1 MSIECKLI
9 NCNIASQKILKMKK
23 LLTLVLLF
31 ITISTFAQDK
41 IIKKNGDT
49 INCKVTE
56 IAVDEVKYFYP
67 DNPKLIF
74 GIDKAKLEKIEFG
87 TGEVIAIKS
96 DTFKDEEYYAGQHKH
111 ALKVAFLSPLFGHTE
126 ISYEQYIKPGR
137 SWEVGLGI
145 VGLGID
151 TYDINAK
158 GVYTK
163 FAYKMIRKPD
173 YYAQRMHYSHILKG
187 AYIAPELAF
196 RYVAYDNYGGYDY
209 YGQYNGDTRTEE
221 FAFALT
227 LKFGKQW
234 VIEDGFIIDFYLG
247 VGYGSSNDDQSMGPV
262 PFGFVA
268 GVDVPIAFTSGLRIG
283 WAL

>member
-1 MSIECKLI
+1 
-9 NCNIASQKILKMKK
+9 MKK

-31 ITISTFAQDK
+31 ISISTFAQDK

-49 INCKVTE
+49 ITCKVTE
-56 IAVDEVKYFYP
+56 MGADEVKYFYS

-87 TGEVIAIKS
+87 TGEVIVVKS
-96 DTFKDEEYYAGQHKH
+96 DTFKDEEYYANQHKH
-111 ALKVAFLSPLFGHTE
+111 AIKIAFLSPLFGHTE
-126 ISYEQYIKPGR
+126 LSYEQYIKPGR

-145 VGLGID
+145 IGLGMD

-173 YYAQRMHYSHILKG
+173 YYSQRMHYSHILKG
-187 AYIAPELAF
+187 AYIAPEIAL
-196 RYVAYDNYGGYDY
+196 RYVSYYAEVYNDY
-209 YGQYNGDTRTEE
+209 TYRYEGEQTVEE

-247 VGYGSSNDDQSMGPV
+247 LGYGTSNDEQAMGLV
-262 PFGFVA
+262 PFGFVT

>member
-1 MSIECKLI
+1 
-9 NCNIASQKILKMKK
+9 MKK
-23 LLTLVLLF
+23 LLTLVLLL
-31 ITISTFAQDK
+31 ISISTFAQDK
-41 IIKKNGDT
+41 IIKKNGDV
-49 INCKVTE
+49 IDCKVTE
-56 IAVDEVKYFYP
+56 IASDEVKYFYS

-87 TGEVIAIKS
+87 TGETIAIKS
-96 DTFKDEEYYAGQHKH
+96 DTFMDEEYYANQHKH
-111 ALKVAFLSPLFGHTE
+111 AIKVSFLSPLFGHTE
-126 ISYEQYIKPGR
+126 FSYEQYIKPGR
-137 SWEVGLGI
+137 TWEVGLGI
-145 VGLGID
+145 IGLGVD
-151 TYDINAK
+151 THDINAK

-173 YYAQRMHYSHILKG
+173 YYSQRMHYSHILKG

-196 RYVAYDNYGGYDY
+196 RYVTYDSDNYNAYT
-209 YGQYNGDTRTEE
+209 GQYNGEDRTEE

-234 VIEDGFIIDFYLG
+234 VIDDSFIIDLYLG
-247 VGYGSSNDDQSMGPV
+247 VGYGSNNGNQSMGPV
-262 PFGFVA
+262 PFGFVT